1 MTPPDADPPAA
12 DDQLGGSLRD
22 LASRLES
29 VEEVPLAERPALFE
43 ELHERLTAALDD
55 LEEV

>member
-1 MTPPDADPPAA
+1 MTPPDADTPAA
-12 DDQLGGSLRD
+12 DDPPGGALRD

-29 VEEVPLAERPALFE
+29 IEEVPLAERPALFE
-43 ELHERLTAALDD
+43 QVHQRLTAALDD